1 MNFDLFKRTEFKLFL
16 TIWLIYIF
24 FINSYGGDYMTDST
38 LSSTLSLVDKGTF
51 IVDDYVKEGCKQTT
65 GCDYSYY
72 NSHFYS
78 GYAPGMTL
86 LAVPLYIISKPLFYL
101 IPHNFLGYPDN
112 QMKLIFLNF
121 LATIFIS
128 SLLSALMT
136 IMVYDITQYFTKN
149 KYHRLISSLVLSFGT
164 LLFIYS
170 TEYYDGTVSTFF
182 IFLSFY
188 LLFKIKNNQ
197 EKIISSKLLFLAGL
211 CAGFSVFLKYHQI
224 IPVLFLSIYLLTFL
238 RNKKILYFLAG
249 LIVPGILLL
258 GYHQLIYGN
267 PLDTP
272 YKHRMNDFALN
283 TVSTGFYQIVGPE
296 FKSIYGLSFSPEKGL
311 FLYMPILLLSLIG
324 LFYMFKERN
333 YTKEAILILIFFFGL
348 FLFNSS
354 LVDSSWQ
361 GNCSFGPRY
370 LIPFLPFLALPLV
383 FAFNKI
389 KPLLFIFIS
398 ILSIF
403 INLLGTMYGKTLL
416 WTGGCENKLA
426 LFLYLKMIPSR
437 GLSNY
442 TLNLIKEKAFD
453 IPIYL
458 INLITL
464 LSLIFLGLLLYYIWK
479 NSEFSKN
486 LKTKEQK

>member
-51 IVDDYVKEGCKQTT
+51 IVDDYVKEGCKRST

-211 CAGFSVFLKYHQI
+211 CAGFSVF
-224 IPVLFLSIYLLTFL
+224 
-238 RNKKILYFLAG
+238 
-249 LIVPGILLL
+249 
-258 GYHQLIYGN
+258 
-267 PLDTP
+267 
-272 YKHRMNDFALN
+272 
-283 TVSTGFYQIVGPE
+283 
-296 FKSIYGLSFSPEKGL
+296 
-311 FLYMPILLLSLIG
+311 
-324 LFYMFKERN
+324 
-333 YTKEAILILIFFFGL
+333 
-348 FLFNSS
+348 
-354 LVDSSWQ
+354 
-361 GNCSFGPRY
+361 
-370 LIPFLPFLALPLV
+370 
-383 FAFNKI
+383 
-389 KPLLFIFIS
+389 
-398 ILSIF
+398 
-403 INLLGTMYGKTLL
+403 
-416 WTGGCENKLA
+416 
-426 LFLYLKMIPSR
+426 
-437 GLSNY
+437 
-442 TLNLIKEKAFD
+442 
-453 IPIYL
+453 
-458 INLITL
+458 
-464 LSLIFLGLLLYYIWK
+464 
-479 NSEFSKN
+479 
-486 LKTKEQK
+486 